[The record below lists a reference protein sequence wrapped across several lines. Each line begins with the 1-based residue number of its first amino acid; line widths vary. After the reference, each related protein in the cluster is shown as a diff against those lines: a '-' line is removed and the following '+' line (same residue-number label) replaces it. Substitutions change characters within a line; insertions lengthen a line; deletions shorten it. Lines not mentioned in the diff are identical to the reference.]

1 MFLYNLKVK
10 IVYKKKYR
18 KLVLDNNIS
27 QQINQKKYNLLK
39 YIIILCLIVY
49 YQRNIIFL
57 IN

>member
-10 IVYKKKYR
+10 IVYKKRYR